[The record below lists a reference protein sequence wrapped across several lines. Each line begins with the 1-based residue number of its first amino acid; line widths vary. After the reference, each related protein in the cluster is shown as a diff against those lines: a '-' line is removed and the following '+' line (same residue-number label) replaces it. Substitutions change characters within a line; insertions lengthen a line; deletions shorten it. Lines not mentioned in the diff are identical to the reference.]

1 MLALNM
7 FLIDNK
13 DNQMKACDAYNFELT

>member
-13 DNQMKACDAYNFELT
+13 DNQMKACDAYNFEL